1 MEVWDHLWAMRRGI
15 GAAFVFLDSYFFH
28 DEKVSKKSSRNEAA
42 ARPARIGRS
51 LGMLLTT
58 ALLGS

>member
-1 MEVWDHLWAMRRGI
+1 MDAWARLRAMRRGVV
-15 GAAFVFLDSYFFH
+15 ATFVFLDSYFSH